1 MPYEIDIGI
10 VLLFAK
16 IRAYP
21 VLDFRHVVLSA
32 QRSACAL
39 WFASFGTKG
48 TKRKHWIS
56 LVIVYMM
63 KVWYFLSTVMLF
75 AFPENIAWN

>member
-1 MPYEIDIGI
+1 MPYDRDIGI

-32 QRSACAL
+32 ERSACAL
-39 WFASFGTKG
+39 WFASLAQKE
-48 TKRKHWIS
+48 RKKT
-56 LVIVYMM
+56 LD
-63 KVWYFLSTVMLF
+63 
-75 AFPENIAWN
+75 